1 MLQDI
6 YKAIWIIVP
15 VALITVVLEA
25 ARLIL
30 GAKTGEPPMF
40 SSLLGYVI
48 GSVIFAALATLVFR
62 WVQGNWSQAAPN
74 VYLSIALGAALI
86 LTVAAF
92 GMHFALKS
100 AWSDVA
106 VWTLMNVT
114 WGVGY
119 GVFLPKVLA

>member
-1 MLQDI
+1 MLQDMS
-6 YKAIWIIVP
+6 KAIWIIVP
-15 VALITVVLEA
+15 VTLITVVLEA

-30 GAKTGEPPMF
+30 GTKADEAPVF
-40 SSLLGYVI
+40 NSLLGYII
-48 GSVIFAALATLVFR
+48 GSVIFAALAILVFH
-62 WVQGNWSQAAPN
+62 WVQGNWSQTAPS
-74 VYLSIALGAALI
+74 VYLGIALGAALI

-106 VWTLMNVT
+106 VWTLMNFA

-119 GVFLPKVLA
+119 GVFLPGVLV